1 MKDAASADLTFSRI
15 IEAAR
20 DHYENLKTDI
30 ANAST
35 RLEHVRL
42 TALAQ
47 EALNLLTE
55 LELFDI
61 GLVYTR
67 VASVSPEDLGRYRDV
82 IELRAKALLED
93 GDIPLDLPEFKS
105 PYTPPPATH

>member
-1 MKDAASADLTFSRI
+1 MTDAASADLTFSRI

-20 DHYENLKTDI
+20 DHYENLRTDI

-35 RLEHVRL
+35 RLEHIRL

-47 EALNLLTE
+47 EAHKLLTD

-67 VASVSPEDLGRYRDV
+67 VASISPEDLGRYREV
-82 IELRAKALLED
+82 ISARQKLMDAGSTDLE
-93 GDIPLDLPEFKS
+93 LDLPEFKS
-105 PYTPPPATH
+105 PFTPPVQ